1 MEIHACES
9 LASFYCKL
17 NVKRLLAQLSDFAL
31 AQVTFSQDSCVSVK
45 QN

>member
-1 MEIHACES
+1 MEMHAYES

-17 NVKRLLAQLSDFAL
+17 NVNRLLAQLSDFAL
-31 AQVTFSQDSCVSVK
+31 AFTFSQDSCVSVK